1 MQKFNSTNFKE
12 LIQNKNLKVSSIG
25 VGTYKGTFTPEDDLP
40 QFNAIIDSVNMGIN
54 VIDTCH
60 NFRNGRSEYVIG
72 LALQHLI
79 QKEGYKRNN
88 FLISSKAG
96 YVK

>member
-1 MQKFNSTNFKE
+1 MQFNS
-12 LIQNKNLKVSSIG
+12 
-25 VGTYKGTFTPEDDLP
+25 
-40 QFNAIIDSVNMGIN
+40 IIDSVNMGVN

-79 QKEGYKRNN
+79 K
-88 FLISSKAG
+88 S
-96 YVK
+96 